1 MSKVNLSNISKQIVR
16 TFQKKTPELLTG
28 MGIGLGAC
36 TVVLAVKATPKALML
51 VEEKKR
57 EINHDILEEAKA
69 NGDEACQR
77 VDKLTPLDT
86 VKVTW
91 KCYIPAAV
99 TGIASVTCL
108 VGASTTSA
116 RRNAAL
122 AAAYTLSET
131 ARIDY
136 KKKVKEVIGEK
147 KEQEVRDAIAKDRI
161 ERDPIENKEII
172 ITEKGETRCY
182 DSLSGRYF
190 KSDIDM
196 LNKAVNELN
205 RKMID
210 QSYMSLNDYYYEIG
224 LPDIKI
230 GDVLGWRVD
239 QGLVVLDF
247 SAQLSNDGIPCLVVD
262 FKDAPKY
269 DYDTLL

>member
-1 MSKVNLSNISKQIVR
+1 MSKINLSNITKQIGSTLKR
-16 TFQKKTPELLTG
+16 KSPEILTG

-57 EINHDILEEAKA
+57 EINRDILEEAKA
-69 NGDEACQR
+69 NGDEQCQR
-77 VDKLTPLDT
+77 IDKLTPLDT

-99 TGIASVTCL
+99 TGLASVTCL
-108 VGASTTSA
+108 VGASTTNA

-136 KKKVKEVIGEK
+136 KKKVAEVVGEK
-147 KEQEVRDAIAKDRI
+147 KEREVRDAIAKDKI
-161 ERDPIENKEII
+161 ERNPVESKEII
-172 ITEKGETRCY
+172 FTEKGETRCY

-196 LNKAVNELN
+196 LNRAVNELN

-210 QSYMSLNDYYYEIG
+210 QTYMSLNDYYYEIG
-224 LPDIKI
+224 LPEIKI
-230 GDVLGWRVD
+230 GYKLGWRVD
-239 QGLVVLDF
+239 QGLIKLDF
-247 SAQLSNDGIPCLVVD
+247 SSQLCNDGVPCVVVD
-262 FKDAPKY
+262 FEETPKY
-269 DYDTLL
+269 EFDMFL

>member
-1 MSKVNLSNISKQIVR
+1 MSKMNLSNITKHIVR

-28 MGIGLGAC
+28 VGIGLGAC
-36 TVVLAVKATPKALML
+36 TVVLSVKATPKALML
-51 VEEKKR
+51 IEEKKR
-57 EINHDILEEAKA
+57 EINYDILEEAAA
-69 NGDEACQR
+69 NGEEVCQR

-91 KCYIPAAV
+91 KCYIPAAI
-99 TGIASVTCL
+99 TGLASVTCL
-108 VGASTTSA
+108 IGASATSA
-116 RRNAAL
+116 HRNAAL

-147 KEQEVRDAIAKDRI
+147 KEQEVRDAVAKDRI
-161 ERDPIENKEII
+161 ERDPIANKEVI
-172 ITEKGETRCY
+172 ITKKGETLCY

-205 RKMID
+205 RKMIN
-210 QSYMSLNDYYYEIG
+210 QTYISLNDYYYEVD
-224 LPDIKI
+224 LPENKI

-239 QGLVVLDF
+239 QGLISLEF
-247 SAQLSNDGIPCLVVD
+247 SAQLTNDGVPCLVVD

-269 DYDTLL
+269 DYDMFL